1 METTEPTE
9 IDLYDP
15 RSFVDGV
22 PHGAM
27 ARLREATPVFR
38 HPERAMLGW
47 PEGPGFW
54 AVLRYADVVHVN
66 RHPEIFSSHV
76 GATQIRDPAPE
87 DLPFVQQM
95 ILNMDPPDHTVMRRV
110 VQRGFTPRRMEAMR
124 DDLARRAT
132 MLVDRVIEAGECD
145 FVRDLSADMPL
156 MTLAELMGVPLE
168 DRGLMKGWADRIIGY
183 QDEEYAAGS
192 AAEQAGPQKVN
203 PRSRE
208 ALSDMFE
215 YAHALAEEK
224 LAHPGDDLLTMVLT
238 ADVDGEKLSVEQFEN
253 FFFLLAVA
261 GNETLRNGIPGGMW
275 ALMEHPDQRLRLLD
289 DPSLLGSAIDEMLR
303 YHSPVVHFRRTATRA
318 TELGGRRIAAGEKVV
333 VFYAAANRDPEE
345 FPDPDRFDIAR
356 TPNRHL
362 AFGSGPHVCLGAR
375 LARMQ
380 MEAMFSEILS
390 RMPDIEPAGDPVRLG
405 SSFQAGFKRMPVSYT
420 PGPTVLG

>member
-1 METTEPTE
+1 MTTEPIE
-9 IDLYDP
+9 VDLYDP

-22 PHGAM
+22 PHEAM
-27 ARLREATPVFR
+27 ARMREATPVFW

-76 GATQIRDPAPE
+76 GATQIRDPSPE

-95 ILNMDPPDHTVMRRV
+95 ILNMDPPDHTLLRRV

-124 DDLARRAT
+124 DDLQRRAR
-132 MLVDRVIEAGECD
+132 MLVDAVIEAGECD

-168 DRGLMKGWADRIIGY
+168 DRHLMKGWADRIIGY
-183 QDEEYAAGS
+183 QDEEYAGEPTADEAG
-192 AAEQAGPQKVN
+192 AQKVN
-203 PRSRE
+203 PRSRQ
-208 ALSDMFE
+208 ALSDMFD
-215 YAHALAEEK
+215 YAHTLAEEK

-238 ADVDGEKLSVEQFEN
+238 ADVNGEKLTVEQFEN

-275 ALMEHPDQRLRLLD
+275 ALMTHPAERQRLLT
-289 DPSLLGSAIDEMLR
+289 DPSLLGGAIDEMLR
-303 YHSPVVHFRRTATRA
+303 FHSPVVHFRRTATRD
-318 TELGGRRIAAGEKVV
+318 TVLGGVEVGAGDKVV

-345 FPDPDRFDIAR
+345 FPDPDRFDITR
-356 TPNRHL
+356 SPNRHL

-380 MEAMFSEILS
+380 MEAMFSEILA
-390 RMPDIEPAGDPVRLG
+390 RMPDMEPAGEPVRLG
-405 SSFQAGFKRMPVSYT
+405 SSFQAGFKRMPVTYT
-420 PGPTVLG
+420 PGPRLLV